1 MDDFATWEEEALR
14 FVDGRAK
21 YSWCAVLPM
30 SSAIP
35 NLLEC
40 ARCGCLRTANAS
52 PQDRLSLLAGCVLL
66 TRVKNGGLSGLN
78 GGHKGF
84 YVSMLLRKRLI
95 DFYDGAVFFTPSKCV
110 LKGL

>member
-1 MDDFATWEEEALR
+1 
-14 FVDGRAK
+14 V
-21 YSWCAVLPM
+21 
-30 SSAIP
+30 
-35 NLLEC
+35 
-40 ARCGCLRTANAS
+40 RCIADEQRHSKSIGMCKMRMANAS